1 MGKGVPQAGQ
11 QTSKRQPDAGGVGW
25 VSAQGAPDA
34 QTRPTGAQGAP
45 APRTPPPQPQTT
57 ATDPPPPTTQPG
69 AARRGGG
76 ARRRQSPPPHTAPP
90 PHGWPGATVTRT
102 NAGGREEARGP
113 PPRPVGRGEREEAG
127 EVNGGGGGGGIGQG
141 EGAEPGGEA
150 AGRGR
155 PRPTTPSPDSPR
167 AHHPDPEVDGHRP
180 PGVFKPPRRNAL
192 EGGDQGFETGTPE
205 PTHGG
210 THGTPPAPPTPQQA
224 RPASHGP
231 HRHGNNRRPLP
242 PTRDTRRPPFRS
254 PAGTGNE
261 TTHGGR
267 GKREKLLHCTPDRG
281 RGGEKGERG
290 THDGSGDAL
299 AGGAPDPDDPGEA
312 RRGNLPPNAATTPPE
327 EGGET
332 VGRRGQAPRRHP
344 EAGTGQPP
352 TRPPPPPPRGFTAPD
367 VPGKIPGP
375 AGTETHNTHSSSCL
389 PPGRG
394 HSDYHRKLIG
404 QTFEWVVAATEG
416 RSRAGASRRPRE
428 RDRRWR
434 PDRPTD
440 RQPAGGCRP
449 SAPREAAAASKQEL
463 AETRP
468 APRAGRHRRAE
479 ATTAAGDD
487 GEERRRRGD
496 RRGGGERPPPP
507 A

>member
-76 ARRRQSPPPHTAPP
+76 ATPQRPSPHTAPP

-127 EVNGGGGGGGIGQG
+127 EVNGGGGGIGQG

-192 EGGDQGFETGTPE
+192 GTWSKRARGEARTGHTRPGPEVAGQAGPLWAARHSEARRGSGRTGLRSPHAPPAGLGRHAPGPPEGGDQGFETGTPE

-312 RRGNLPPNAATTPPE
+312 RRGNLPPNAATTPPR
-327 EGGET
+327 GGET

-352 TRPPPPPPRGFTAPD
+352 TRPPPPLPRGFTAPD

-389 PPGRG
+389 PPRARVDGTPTP
-394 HSDYHRKLIG
+394 HT
-404 QTFEWVVAATEG
+404 QTQTDRA
-416 RSRAGASRRPRE
+416 RAGGPR
-428 RDRRWR
+428 
-434 PDRPTD
+434 
-440 RQPAGGCRP
+440 
-449 SAPREAAAASKQEL
+449 
-463 AETRP
+463 
-468 APRAGRHRRAE
+468 
-479 ATTAAGDD
+479 
-487 GEERRRRGD
+487 
-496 RRGGGERPPPP
+496 
-507 A
+507 